1 MISFYTICFLPLL
14 MFMHN
19 TVYPEKVYPKTITVI
34 VHGTK
39 APSFIANTF
48 GIAHKFFYTPSG
60 LNKGVTIGSG
70 YRFGKLI
77 KNLHEADPELFPLE
91 DIYLFGWNGN
101 IHPAER
107 YMAAETLYQELKTL
121 LSSLPHHAKVRVVTH
136 SHGGNVV
143 LNMAHIQKSKPVKVI
158 IDELVLLGCPVQETT
173 SPCLCDPMF
182 KKVVSLYSTN
192 DILQV
197 IDPQGIYQW
206 NRWSQKM
213 NSIFSGR
220 TFNPHKKM
228 VQSRIKNG
236 NYDILHIDFIRT
248 PFIRNLGSIIRK
260 INNNWNWFDIEN
272 PNNNII
278 ELDQSLV

>member
-1 MISFYTICFLPLL
+1 M
-14 MFMHN
+14 
-19 TVYPEKVYPKTITVI
+19 KK
-34 VHGTK
+34 
-39 APSFIANTF
+39 
-48 GIAHKFFYTPSG
+48 
-60 LNKGVTIGSG
+60 
-70 YRFGKLI
+70 
-77 KNLHEADPELFPLE
+77 
-91 DIYLFGWNGN
+91 
-101 IHPAER
+101 
-107 YMAAETLYQELKTL
+107 LKTL